1 MDDTSVFT
9 DKTLKPTDKDLSD
22 KLGVNYELWKR
33 IYNMVFSKYPGGL
46 AEWNYPGKNYG
57 WGFRIKD
64 KKRAI
69 IYLLPRDQYFKVA
82 FVFGDKAVKEIMES
96 KVSDEIKL
104 SISEA
109 TKYAEGRGIRI
120 DVKDDSILFDIEL
133 LIDIKLSPHR

>member
-9 DKTLKPTDKDLSD
+9 DKNLKPTDKDLCN
-22 KLGVNYELWKR
+22 KLGAKYELWNR

-120 DVKDDSILFDIEL
+120 DVKDDSILFDIER
-133 LIDIKLSPHR
+133 LIDIKLSPLR